1 MEAMPGILQ
10 LHIAIRP
17 PHRYL
22 HIPIRLPLEQLS
34 TSLQEALTLQHT
46 KANADCTQ

>member
-10 LHIAIRP
+10 LHIAIWP

-22 HIPIRLPLEQLS
+22 HLPIWLPLEQPS
-34 TSLQEALTLQHT
+34 TPLQEALTLQLT
-46 KANADCTQ
+46 EAK